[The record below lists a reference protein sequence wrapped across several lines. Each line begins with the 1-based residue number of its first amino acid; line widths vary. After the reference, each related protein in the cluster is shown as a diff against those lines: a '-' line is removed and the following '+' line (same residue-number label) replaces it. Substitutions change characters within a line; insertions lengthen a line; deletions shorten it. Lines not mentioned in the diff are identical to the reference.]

1 MAIDPVTLGTRLRG
15 ARTNRGITQEAAA
28 DAIGV
33 PRTAIVQMESGNRS
47 VSTMELA
54 RLAEFYGRQISDF
67 FSKSPIPAY
76 EEEDI
81 LLALHR
87 TSDAFRD
94 HPEAERKIAQCVD
107 ICREGVDLEKLLGN
121 KIKAA
126 PPLYGDFPEPRN
138 VIEAVRQGAAIAAEE
153 RKRLG
158 LGDMPIPAIA
168 DLISNQGIW
177 AAGAD
182 LPDEMS
188 GLFLRHSSIGM
199 VIVVNRNHSRPRR
212 RFSFAHEYA
221 HALMDRNRN
230 AIVSTAENSKDHSET
245 RANAFAAAFLLPE
258 GGVRSF
264 LASLDKGAKIRQAQA
279 VYDVANDN
287 SLEGQIRVPAGS
299 QKIVYQDV
307 ASLARHFEVSYQAAL
322 YRLQAMDFVNQAERE
337 ALMEQVDLGNR
348 YLSVLKFSECTDTA
362 KEGEDSVVDRELV
375 SQVVYNAIEAYRREE
390 ISKGRLL
397 DISKKLAIPGH
408 RIRAE
413 RLLLIPQ
420 YSSISWSLTARTF
433 LLITRI
439 IALFSPTMFGTK

>member
-1 MAIDPVTLGTRLRG
+1 MAIDPVTLGARLRD
-15 ARTNRGITQEAAA
+15 ARTNRGITQEIAA

-54 RLAEFYGRQISDF
+54 RLAELYGRQISDF
-67 FSKSPIPAY
+67 FSKSSIPAY

-121 KIKAA
+121 KIKTA
-126 PPLYGDFPEPRN
+126 PPFYGDFPEPRN
-138 VIEAVRQGAAIAAEE
+138 VIEAVRQGSAVAAEE

-199 VIVVNRNHSRPRR
+199 VIIVNRNHSRPRR

-221 HALMDRNRN
+221 HALMDRNRS
-230 AIVSTAENSKDHSET
+230 AIVSTAGNSKDHLET
-245 RANAFAAAFLLPE
+245 RANAFAAFLLPE

-264 LASLDKGAKIRQAQA
+264 LASLDKGAKVRQTQA

-287 SLEGQIRVPAGS
+287 NLEGQTRVPAGS

-322 YRLQAMDFVNQAERE
+322 YRLQALDFISQAERE
-337 ALMEQVDLGNR
+337 TLMEQLELGNR
-348 YLSVLKFSECTDTA
+348 YLNVLKFTECTDTA
-362 KEGEDSVVDRELV
+362 KESEESVADRELV

-397 DISKKLAIPGH
+397 DISKKLAIPGN
-408 RIRAE
+408 
-413 RLLLIPQ
+413 LLLELAQ
-420 YSSISWSLTARTF
+420 A
-433 LLITRI
+433 
-439 IALFSPTMFGTK
+439 AV